1 MARWLQELGTYDLQI
16 EHRAGRK
23 HSNADALSRNPCTSC
38 KRQGLQELTEE
49 VEKENT
55 AICEQMKGK
64 DQVILTSI
72 ANHQQVDEISQ
83 EKQQLPVECQHK
95 EESKENPE
103 AQLTESVRAI
113 TRRKQ
118 ETQSEEMKN
127 KSFIL
132 LGWEPQ
138 NTAII
143 GS

>member
-23 HSNADALSRNPCTSC
+23 HSNADALSRNPFASC
-38 KRQGLQELTEE
+38 KRQQGLQELTEE

-55 AICEQMKGK
+55 AICEQMKEK
-64 DQVILTSI
+64 DQVILTNI
-72 ANHQQVDEISQ
+72 ANHQQEDEISQ

-95 EESKENPE
+95 VESTENPE
-103 AQLTESVRAI
+103 AQLRESVRAI

-138 NTAII
+138 DLRL
-143 GS
+143 